1 MIYIQSNKDRT
12 IPHHFD
18 CACALYGAIDSAL
31 DYRLTSFEEVASG
44 KFDLLI
50 KQNLFV
56 GSTEFMR
63 EVFSR
68 IGKTDVRVPKNSN
81 REHKIITLG
90 ESRAIVAGGKKIFIK
105 PLTIKLFTGLV
116 LDGCH
121 YSSLDNVP
129 DDTLVMSY
137 EPFDRPIITEWRVYV
152 HNHKIADV
160 KNYSGEFLNVP
171 REDYINQVLSCNK
184 REGFP
189 IAYIIDIGKLE
200 GLVEDDLDSWQLENV
215 IIEYNDMWAI
225 GNYGIPNDLYLR
237 LLKDRY
243 FEIVRG

>member
-12 IPHHFD
+12 LPHHFD
-18 CACALYGAIDSAL
+18 CACALYGAMDSAM
-31 DYRLTSFEEVASG
+31 DYRLTTFEEVASG
-44 KFDLLI
+44 KFDTLI

-90 ESRAIVAGGKKIFIK
+90 EARDIVAGGKKIFIK
-105 PLTIKLFTGLV
+105 PLTIKLFTGLI

-121 YSSLDNVP
+121 YASLDNIP

-137 EPFDRPIITEWRVYV
+137 EPFSNRIFTEWRVYV
-152 HNHKIADV
+152 HNHKIVDV
-160 KNYSGEFLNVP
+160 KNYSGDLFGVP
-171 REDYINQVLSCNK
+171 DSSYINKVITENK
-184 REGFP
+184 VFGFP
-189 IAYIIDIGKLE
+189 IAYVIDVGR
-200 GLVEDDLDSWQLENV
+200 LDMPLSAQLFDNV

-225 GNYGIPNDLYLR
+225 GNYGVPNDLYLK